1 MAFYRSSGVSDIQ
14 PMNGAASTA
23 LTANALV
30 TETSGALAL
39 AASTTSLIAGI
50 CLQTRA
56 STDSDYAT
64 AKPILV
70 DRLGPGT
77 TVFCDNVTGTL
88 TAAMEGQ
95 YLKLSSTAG
104 VIADAGTATDT
115 PAAGLVLLLVKFV
128 SATSG
133 YFTVNG
139 MKQTRGAQ

>member
-30 TETSGALAL
+30 VETAGALAL
-39 AASTTSLIAGI
+39 VASTGSLVSGL

-64 AKPILV
+64 AKPVLV

-95 YLKLSSTAG
+95 FLKLSSTAG
-104 VIADAGTATDT
+104 VVADAGTATDT
-115 PAAGLVLLLVKFV
+115 PAAGLVLQLVKFV
-128 SATSG
+128 SATQG

-139 MKQTRGAQ
+139 LKHIRGAA

>member
-1 MAFYRSSGVSDIQ
+1 MAFFRASGVSDIQ

-23 LTANALV
+23 LTCNALV
-30 TETSGALAL
+30 VETAGALAL
-39 AASTTSLIAGI
+39 VASTGSLVSGI
-50 CLQTRA
+50 CLQTRV

-95 YLKLSSTAG
+95 FLKLSSTAG
-104 VIADAGTATDT
+104 VVADAGTATDT
-115 PAAGLVLLLVKFV
+115 PAAGLVLQLVKFV
-128 SATSG
+128 SATQG

-139 MKQTRGAQ
+139 LKHIRGAA